1 MLFRM
6 CQGLGVGSAGW
17 PFAEGETA
25 VRLRLLVVVVVVL
38 LTADGW
44 RRARLA
50 FCCGCVLCARRD
62 KLGYLLFDL
71 RSIDACKMVEVCTAV
86 LH

>member
-1 MLFRM
+1 MPRVGGRERRM
-6 CQGLGVGSAGW
+6 AICRGGDCRAVEVVGCR
-17 PFAEGETA
+17 F
-25 VRLRLLVVVVVVL
+25 VVL
-38 LTADGW
+38 LTDGGW
-44 RRARLA
+44 RRRARLA